1 MKLDDLID
9 WKNQG
14 NKIAIFCAG
23 KIGIAMYEIFK
34 RCGLTIN
41 CFFDNDFKKHNREVI
56 DGCYCL
62 EPCGIEDKSQYIVF
76 IGILDTYYKTVEEDV
91 KSKGFDF
98 IVDFVDFFDDIIIN
112 HSVKYT
118 ELIQWFQNYPLL
130 EVFHVRRPNKNSTV
144 KAYEPLK
151 NKKIAIYTGIFGE
164 YDNLYNPKIDPP
176 NVDYYFI
183 SDEEPEELGSYQW
196 IPAQNVIPV
205 EITSPIKKNRYIK
218 MHPHLLFPQ
227 YEYSIYV
234 DGNIKIER
242 DISSFV
248 RNCKSGISVFMH
260 PRRDCIFYE
269 AITIVNYRR
278 VVAEDV
284 CVQMAEYLAQGMPVH
299 YGMPEMSVIARE
311 HNNPI
316 CIKVMNEWWSEFMN
330 GAQRDQLS
338 FMYVMWRNNLT
349 VDDIASLGSDY
360 RQSDFFHVIKH
371 NKESHKI
378 LNDKYSV

>member
-164 YDNLYNPKIDPP
+164 YDNL
-176 NVDYYFI
+176 
-183 SDEEPEELGSYQW
+183 
-196 IPAQNVIPV
+196 
-205 EITSPIKKNRYIK
+205 
-218 MHPHLLFPQ
+218 
-227 YEYSIYV
+227 
-234 DGNIKIER
+234 
-242 DISSFV
+242 
-248 RNCKSGISVFMH
+248 
-260 PRRDCIFYE
+260 
-269 AITIVNYRR
+269 
-278 VVAEDV
+278 
-284 CVQMAEYLAQGMPVH
+284 
-299 YGMPEMSVIARE
+299 
-311 HNNPI
+311 
-316 CIKVMNEWWSEFMN
+316 
-330 GAQRDQLS
+330 
-338 FMYVMWRNNLT
+338 
-349 VDDIASLGSDY
+349 
-360 RQSDFFHVIKH
+360 
-371 NKESHKI
+371 
-378 LNDKYSV
+378 